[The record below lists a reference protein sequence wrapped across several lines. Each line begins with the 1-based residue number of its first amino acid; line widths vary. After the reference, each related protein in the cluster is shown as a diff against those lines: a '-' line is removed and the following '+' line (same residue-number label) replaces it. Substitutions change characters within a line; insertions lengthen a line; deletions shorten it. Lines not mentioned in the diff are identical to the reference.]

1 MTMLMMMT
9 MTMLMMMLMTTK
21 YPKCKTSSAG
31 FVEKGEKIMR
41 VWTYVV
47 WNGGYLIDYN
57 WTIVILS
64 QDSDDTDSQ

>member
-1 MTMLMMMT
+1 MMMLMMTMLMMMT

-41 VWTYVV
+41 V
-47 WNGGYLIDYN
+47 
-57 WTIVILS
+57 
-64 QDSDDTDSQ
+64 